1 MHTQQKG
8 ATPLTLACQ
17 EGHLQVATTL
27 IHHGADVNHQ
37 REVS

>member
-8 ATPLTLACQ
+8 ATPLELASQ
-17 EGHLQVATTL
+17 TGHTEVANIL

-37 REVS
+37 DKV